1 MIYSTAYKKKKKKPI
16 KLLNPNKKKRLKYT
30 ISTETMD
37 LGLQIINAKFMI
49 HEYRAG
55 RVD

>member
-1 MIYSTAYKKKKKKPI
+1 MIYSTAYKKKKKPI